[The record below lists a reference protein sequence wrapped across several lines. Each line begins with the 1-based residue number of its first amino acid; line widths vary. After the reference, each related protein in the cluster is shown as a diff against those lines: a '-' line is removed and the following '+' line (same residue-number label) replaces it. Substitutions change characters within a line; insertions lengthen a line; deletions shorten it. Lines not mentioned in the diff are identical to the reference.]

1 MITVTPLYAGL
12 LALLFIALS
21 LRVINARRELGVSV
35 GDGGERLVIK
45 RMRAQAN
52 CAEYA
57 PLGII
62 LLALAELQAMPVW
75 SLHVLGLTLLGG
87 RVLHAYGFGATPQV
101 IWGRVGG
108 MYLTFA
114 AITVLALANIAL
126 ALL

>member
-1 MITVTPLYAGL
+1 MIIVTPLYAGL

-21 LRVINARRELGVSV
+21 LQVISARRELRVSV
-35 GDGGERLVIK
+35 GDGGEKLVIK

-62 LLALAELQAMPVW
+62 LLALADLQAMPVW
-75 SLHVLGLTLLGG
+75 SLHVLGLTLLAG
-87 RVLHAYGFGATPQV
+87 RVLHAHGFGSTPQV
-101 IWGRVGG
+101 IWARVWG